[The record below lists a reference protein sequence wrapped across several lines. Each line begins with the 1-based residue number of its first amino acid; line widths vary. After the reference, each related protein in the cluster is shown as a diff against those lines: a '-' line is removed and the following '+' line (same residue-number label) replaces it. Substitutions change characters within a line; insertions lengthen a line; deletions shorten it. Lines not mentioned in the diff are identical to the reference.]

1 MFPKVVQ
8 VIPMKDYS
16 VYVYF
21 EDGKIVCYGMS
32 AMIEKEVFRP
42 LKDLDVFMDT
52 CTVMNDT
59 LAWDIGR
66 NRDNTMC
73 LDIDPDM
80 LYELPFVKEKIA

>member
-21 EDGKIVCYGMS
+21 DDGKIVCYDMS
-32 AMIEKEVFRP
+32 VMVEKEVFRP
-42 LKDLDVFMDT
+42 LKDLDVFIDT

-59 LAWDIGR
+59 LAWDICK
-66 NRDNTMC
+66 NRDTTMC
-73 LDIDPDM
+73 LDIDPDT
-80 LYELPFVKEKIA
+80 LYELPIAKEKIA